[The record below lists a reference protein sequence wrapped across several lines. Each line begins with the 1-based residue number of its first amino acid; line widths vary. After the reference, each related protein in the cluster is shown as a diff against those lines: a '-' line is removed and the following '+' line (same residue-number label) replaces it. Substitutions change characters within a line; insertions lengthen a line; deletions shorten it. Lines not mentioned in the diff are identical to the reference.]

1 MKSVSDS
8 IIPCLFHPQPFF
20 MEWPS
25 PSSKKNNNNPSLDLF
40 RSYLKRFGF
49 PKQQT
54 IHVFPSYAA
63 AFFASDR
70 TDLVPYKAA
79 HFCPLTHWVI
89 KGDMTDNSAEILFQS
104 VWGVSR
110 DPLPVCKGCQQRCSS
125 SLYGVSAEILFQSVW
140 GVSRDALPVC
150 MGCQQRCSS
159 NLYGVSAE
167 ILFQS
172 VWGVSRDALPVC
184 IRCQQRSSSSLY
196 GVSAEILFQ
205 SVWGVQ
211 IEIAPLTPSSLG
223 IDRRTG
229 SHLTLNSH

>member
-1 MKSVSDS
+1 M
-8 IIPCLFHPQPFF
+8 
-20 MEWPS
+20 
-25 PSSKKNNNNPSLDLF
+25 
-40 RSYLKRFGF
+40 
-49 PKQQT
+49 
-54 IHVFPSYAA
+54 
-63 AFFASDR
+63 
-70 TDLVPYKAA
+70 
-79 HFCPLTHWVI
+79 THWVI

-172 VWGVSRDALPVC
+172 VWGVSRDPLPVC
-184 IRCQQRSSSSLY
+184 MGCPDRDSTFDSIIPWYRQEDWFSSDTQLSLM
-196 GVSAEILFQ
+196 ALRPLL
-205 SVWGVQ
+205 SV
-211 IEIAPLTPSSLG
+211 LG
-223 IDRRTG
+223 D
-229 SHLTLNSH
+229 